1 MLFLVRPGDRQSLL
15 LKIKLTSSRA
25 TAVFATLLF
34 LPLWINRKYLLFK
47 RTAIDQREIV
57 RIDESAYLAKAKFA
71 TYSICLL
78 NKSCHC

>member
-34 LPLWINRKYLLFK
+34 LPLWINRKYLLFNELQSTK
-47 RTAIDQREIV
+47 GR
-57 RIDESAYLAKAKFA
+57 LAGLIKVL
-71 TYSICLL
+71 I
-78 NKSCHC
+78 